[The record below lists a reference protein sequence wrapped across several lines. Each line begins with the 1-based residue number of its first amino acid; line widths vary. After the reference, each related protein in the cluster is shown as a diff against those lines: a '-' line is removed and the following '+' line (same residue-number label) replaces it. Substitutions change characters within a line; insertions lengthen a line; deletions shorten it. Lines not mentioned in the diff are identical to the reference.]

1 MASREHWNG
10 RKPFID
16 LATKRYKYISAE
28 SEGGYDLD
36 MSVRAIRGAIQVEAN
51 TAEAIAAGTKE
62 LLSEILKANDLPV
75 ADVISVLLTA
85 TPDLTAAFPAAAA
98 REVGFEATPLLCAV
112 EIDVAGLKATK
123 GIKHINIKPQVD
135 KYTINGNDI
144 IILAE
149 GRLVNLGCA
158 TGHPSFV
165 MSNSFTNQ
173 TLAQLELW
181 TNTAAYEKKVYVL
194 PKILDEKVARLHLG
208 KIGVE
213 LDTLNKEQ
221 ADYIGVKVE
230 GPFKSD
236 AYRY

>member
-16 LATKRYKYISAE
+16 LATKRYKYISVE

-112 EIDVAGLKATK
+112 EIDVAGALPRVIRAMATVETSRSAGEISHIYLAGAKALRR
-123 GIKHINIKPQVD
+123 
-135 KYTINGNDI
+135 DI
-144 IILAE
+144 
-149 GRLVNLGCA
+149 
-158 TGHPSFV
+158 
-165 MSNSFTNQ
+165 
-173 TLAQLELW
+173 AQ
-181 TNTAAYEKKVYVL
+181 
-194 PKILDEKVARLHLG
+194 
-208 KIGVE
+208 
-213 LDTLNKEQ
+213 
-221 ADYIGVKVE
+221 
-230 GPFKSD
+230 
-236 AYRY
+236 